1 MITWGSNSVI
11 FNLLTFDVNFPEW
24 HHYIG
29 CQCDVIN
36 IKTFMKFWGT
46 SFKFWL
52 HHCVPMIGFKNNK
65 SLRDHLL
72 RSQLLNIERRS
83 TPKPYGGKSI
93 PCHLC
98 KNMKDIYAFKSKH
111 FDEVHESNNDY
122 FNSKVAVYLIECCFC
137 DKHYNVS
144 PKTEFCSRANNYK
157 SMHQSL

>member
-1 MITWGSNSVI
+1 
-11 FNLLTFDVNFPEW
+11 
-24 HHYIG
+24 
-29 CQCDVIN
+29 
-36 IKTFMKFWGT
+36 
-46 SFKFWL
+46 
-52 HHCVPMIGFKNNK
+52 MIGFKNNK

-111 FDEVHESNNDY
+111 FDEVYESNNDY